1 MDNPVDLLLELLT
14 HDGWG
19 YQPKSTISDF
29 SPWVYIN
36 VIMGCQSTPKRRRCL
51 RYMETEKHTLG
62 TGAGSVALQGR
73 DTINVAIQSLARPS
87 G

>member
-51 RYMETEKHTLG
+51 RYMELDIVL
-62 TGAGSVALQGR
+62 SVATAHAVR
-73 DTINVAIQSLARPS
+73 NAFMSRRSVSDADVAP
-87 G
+87 